1 MQKSI
6 THFLHRIEEYFDHW
20 KYGLSERWGGR
31 RALMIQPYR
40 GFGLP
45 QRIYLKGRVLENK
58 GITSPR
64 ESDGLWDNL
73 RNMYRRFESDEIPYA
88 QVLGR
93 FGGATRAVG
102 ADEEGYFDLWLEPTQ
117 SLPSDRLWHSV
128 KLKLLHPR
136 PSSAE
141 MVQAEGEV
149 LIPPP
154 TARFGVISDI
164 DDTVVYTASTNL
176 LRMVQTV
183 FLGNA
188 RTRRAFSGVAAFY
201 QALQAGKQAKEGN
214 PIFYVSSSPWNL
226 YDLLSD
232 FFALNGI
239 PAGPILLRDWGITEE
254 EVLPTGHRSYKLKWI
269 HSLLNT
275 FSNLPFIL
283 IGDNSQEDPEIY
295 RELVRLYPGRILA
308 IYIRNITRQIERS
321 AEVNKL
327 AEEMTGQGTP
337 FLLAEDTFRMAE
349 HAAGQ
354 GWIAAPLSPEP
365 AISEGRDAA

>member
-1 MQKSI
+1 
-6 THFLHRIEEYFDHW
+6 
-20 KYGLSERWGGR
+20 
-31 RALMIQPYR
+31 
-40 GFGLP
+40 
-45 QRIYLKGRVLENK
+45 
-58 GITSPR
+58 
-64 ESDGLWDNL
+64 
-73 RNMYRRFESDEIPYA
+73 
-88 QVLGR
+88 
-93 FGGATRAVG
+93 
-102 ADEEGYFDLWLEPTQ
+102 
-117 SLPSDRLWHSV
+117 
-128 KLKLLHPR
+128 
-136 PSSAE
+136 
-141 MVQAEGEV
+141 
-149 LIPPP
+149 
-154 TARFGVISDI
+154 
-164 DDTVVYTASTNL
+164 
-176 LRMVQTV
+176 MVQTV

-337 FLLAEDTFRMAE
+337 FLPMIASRRIGPKRRLSTLAGCVPMTEISP
-349 HAAGQ
+349 AAVT
-354 GWIAAPLSPEP
+354 LSTRL
-365 AISEGRDAA
+365 ISVPYSG